1 MVEISTLKKSFG
13 VRSILKNINLKID
26 SGEILSI
33 VGSSGSGK
41 TTLLRLISGL
51 EIPDNGRIVLSNQTV
66 NDTNVFVPPE
76 NRNCSLVFQDYAL
89 FPNLTMKKNIYF
101 GKNSSK
107 NQNRIQE
114 LIDITNI
121 SLIMEKYPHEC
132 SGGEQQRVA
141 LVRSMAINPK
151 LILMDEPMSN
161 LDYNLKASLSEVVHK
176 LLKKF
181 KTTAII
187 VTHDISDAMNISDKI
202 AVIDNGTIIQIDTP
216 NEIYNNPN
224 SKKVAG
230 LFGETNFIPSTMLPE
245 SKHFFMDTDTNEKLT
260 SVRPN
265 QFYICKED
273 LKDGK
278 TIFDGKIVSIKQI
291 ASEFRIELK
300 CERITLN
307 LLLKNTKDF
316 HCGQQIQVMIF

>member
-1 MVEISTLKKSFG
+1 MIEISNLNKNFG
-13 VRSILKNINLKID
+13 VSSILKNINLKID
-26 SGEILSI
+26 SGEILSV

-51 EIPDNGRIVLSNQTV
+51 EIPDTGRIVLSGLTV

-89 FPNLTMKKNIYF
+89 FPNLSIRKNIYF
-101 GKNSSK
+101 GKNSSENK
-107 NQNRIQE
+107 NMIQNI
-114 LIDITNI
+114 IDITNI
-121 SLIMEKYPHEC
+121 ELIMDKYPHEC

-161 LDYNLKASLSEVVHK
+161 LDYNLKLSLSKVVHNV
-176 LLKKF
+176 LKKF

-187 VTHDISDAMNISDKI
+187 VTHDISDAMRMSDKI
-202 AVIDNGTIIQIDTP
+202 AVIENGTIIQIDTP

-224 SKKVAG
+224 SKNVAR
-230 LFGETNFIPSTMLPE
+230 LFGETNFIPTTMLPE
-245 SKHFFMDTDTNEKLT
+245 AKHFFMDTDTNKKLT
-260 SVRPN
+260 SIRPN
-265 QFYICKED
+265 QFYICEED

-278 TIFDGKIVSIKQI
+278 TIFYGKIYSIIKI
-291 ASEFRIELK
+291 GSDYNIELK
-300 CERITLN
+300 
-307 LLLKNTKDF
+307 TKDLSLLI
-316 HCGQQIQVMIF
+316 QIKKLMNLKIGEDLKVMVL